1 MLIKRIIYILSFVIF
16 ICPIFVFAGNISIP
30 TEVKQPIKILLVP
43 GHDNEIWGSQYGKI
57 KEADMNLVLA
67 TKIYNLFKKD
77 KKFEVFIT
85 RDSSG
90 YTKEF
95 ADYFSLHQA
104 DIISFKED
112 AKKKMGD
119 KISNGSFVKKENVPH
134 ISATSDMS
142 NKLYGINKWANENN
156 IDAVIHIHFND
167 YPRKNAWTIGKYKGF
182 SIYTP
187 EEQMVNFKES
197 NQLAKNIF
205 SQLHKKYISSTYE
218 KELEGIIPD
227 QSLIALGSNDS
238 LVENTRSI
246 LIEYG
251 YIYRFGNSVMRHKAY
266 TNMANLT
273 VAGIKD
279 YFFSK

>member
-1 MLIKRIIYILSFVIF
+1 MITKRPLLVIF
-16 ICPIFVFAGNISIP
+16 IFFLVLFLPNLLVQAAS
-30 TEVKQPIKILLVP
+30 PIKILLVP
-43 GHDNEIWGSQYGKI
+43 GHDNEIWGAQYGKI

-67 TKIYNLFKKD
+67 TKIYNLLKKD
-77 KKFEVFIT
+77 KRFEVFIT
-85 RDSSG
+85 RDSAG

-112 AKKKMGD
+112 AKKKMKEEID
-119 KISNGSFVKKENVPH
+119 NGNFIEKENVPH
-134 ISATSDMS
+134 ISATSSMA
-142 NKLYGINKWANENN
+142 NKLYGINKWANENK
-156 IDAVIHIHFND
+156 IDAVIHVHFND

-182 SIYTP
+182 AIYIP

-197 NQLAKNIF
+197 NNLAKDIF
-205 SQLHKKYISSTYE
+205 TQLHKKYISSTYE
-218 KELEGIIPD
+218 KELSGIIPD
-227 QSLIALGSNDS
+227 QSLIALGSNGS
-238 LVENTRSI
+238 LVENARSI

-251 YIYRFGNSVMRHKAY
+251 YIYRFGNRVMRHKAY

-279 YFFSK
+279 YFFIK